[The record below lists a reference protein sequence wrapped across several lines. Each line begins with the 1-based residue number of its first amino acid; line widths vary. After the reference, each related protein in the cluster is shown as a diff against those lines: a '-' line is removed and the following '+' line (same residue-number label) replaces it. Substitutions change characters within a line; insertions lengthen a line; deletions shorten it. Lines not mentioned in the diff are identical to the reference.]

1 MTGLYPQMKSKFF
14 TWFILLEL
22 LTCGKVAAVDR
33 ITATLTITNAPSD
46 GAYIT
51 LQGSPITFKTTVT
64 DPTAQVLINASVNT
78 TTTNLYNQT
87 IQYPVDTVLILR
99 YANTNSVSWQAP
111 AGQALTAS
119 VSAAFGYFTLST
131 QAVTISRL
139 VRVPLSVETASV
151 REEVSN
157 YLVDALNDYATGTV
171 DAGAASMA
179 NYVNLS
185 GTQTITGTKTFT
197 SISSSIFEG
206 ATLTNGFQL
215 SLTAAGLTPES
226 LRFYDNGGALEAILS
241 LDTTGAPTLKDG
253 TGLAAYAIHPTTSH
267 LVNRSM
273 GNLAW
278 GQLTNANTWTGHNQF
293 SVLTNSTISGSWI
306 TNSYVSATN
315 GILDG
320 LTLTNGVFQGSLGV
334 VTNGW
339 LYNTKASG
347 LYATNATMVSDWQ
360 ANDEVAFPQLAHT
373 SFANGN
379 NAAADFG
386 DTLYVK
392 IKAGPTG
399 AFTLAGIQDGRDGR
413 MLILHNATGQNMTL
427 ANDSGIDPT
436 ASNRIYTLTGSD
448 ITTTGDGSFT
458 LIYDSDSSRWIV
470 TAYNQ

>member
-1 MTGLYPQMKSKFF
+1 MRFKIFS
-14 TWFILLEL
+14 WFVLFALVM
-22 LTCGKVAAVDR
+22 CVRVAAVDR

-51 LQGSPITFKTTVT
+51 LQGSPITFKTTVA
-64 DPTAQVLINASVNT
+64 DPTAQVLINASINT
-78 TTTNLYNQT
+78 TTTNLYNQA
-87 IQYPVDTVLILR
+87 IQYPVDSVLILR

-111 AGQALTAS
+111 AGEALTAS

-131 QAVTISRL
+131 QAVTVSRL
-139 VRVPLSVETASV
+139 LRVPLSVESASI
-151 REEVSN
+151 REAN
-157 YLVDALNDYATGTV
+157 ANHLIDAINDYATTTF

-179 NYVNLS
+179 NYVDLS
-185 GTQTITGTKTFT
+185 STQVITGAKAFTSMSSSTITGG
-197 SISSSIFEG
+197 II
-206 ATLTNGFQL
+206 TNGWKLDVSAASAAAEQIRVYDSGGTIVSFL
-215 SLTAAGLTPES
+215 DGNSLGILGLT
-226 LRFYDNGGALEAILS
+226 
-241 LDTTGAPTLKDG
+241 DG
-253 TGLAAYAIHPTTSH
+253 TGLSALAVHPLPTY
-267 LVNRSM
+267 LVNRAM

-315 GILDG
+315 GILNG
-320 LTLTNGVFQGSLGV
+320 LTLTNGVFQGTLGV

-339 LYNTKASG
+339 LYNAKASG

-360 ANDEVAFPQLAHT
+360 ANDEVAFPQLTHT

-379 NAAADFG
+379 NAAADFAN
-386 DTLYVK
+386 TLYVK
-392 IKAGPTG
+392 IKAGPT
-399 AFTLAGIQDGRDGR
+399 ASFTVAGIQDGRDGR